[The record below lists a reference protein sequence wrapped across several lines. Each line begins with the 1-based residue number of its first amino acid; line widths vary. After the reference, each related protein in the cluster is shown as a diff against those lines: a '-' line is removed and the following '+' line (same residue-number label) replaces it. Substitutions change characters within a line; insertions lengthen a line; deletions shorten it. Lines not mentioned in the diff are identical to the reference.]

1 MASRA
6 VRISIWS
13 IVALVV
19 LIVVVV
25 GAVIATFDPNSYK
38 PQIVAAV
45 KRATGRDI
53 DLKGNIHLALSLQ
66 PTLTVQDVS
75 FSNPPG
81 FSRPQMATL
90 QQLDLQ
96 LALFPLIHHQIEID
110 RLVLVKPDILL
121 ETNTKG
127 QSNWTFTP
135 QSAPSAPATPSS
147 GGQPGEPAQTN
158 INVEKLEVQN
168 GTITW
173 RDDATNRTAVL
184 GVTTLTTTAPSPDAN
199 LHLAMNA
206 TYNGNA
212 FILAGDVGPLTRLQ
226 QAAAK
231 TAWPIQLTIQAAG
244 AKLALDGS
252 IAQPEQARGYT
263 VKINATVPDLTAL
276 APFAGGA
283 PLPPLHDITLA
294 AQVADS
300 GHPLPDVSSLMLHIG
315 ASDLSAT
322 VPGLKLAKLD
332 VAIPKPDQAA
342 QIALQATLDNQ
353 PATLNGTAGLLPV
366 LLSGG
371 KTTNPV
377 PMDLAAQLLGSSI
390 SVKGTAA
397 YANGLPSLQATIKSE
412 KLDADALIA
421 ALAKPTAPQAA
432 AGAPASAP
440 APAPAPKPA
449 ASNRIFPD
457 TPLPF
462 AMLRKADAN
471 VTLAIADM
479 IWDKAQ
485 YKSIAAHLDLH
496 GGALKVDQI
505 AADLPAGHLSGA
517 LTAADT
523 PPAPPV
529 TIRLDAPALALGPLL
544 AAMGKPGY
552 VSGNLEV
559 HANLSGAGAS
569 PHAIASSLNGT
580 LGLAMANGT
589 VDNRLL
595 GSTLGSV
602 LNAVNA
608 LDLVGRGGTSAVQ
621 CFAARLNANHGIGM
635 LQPLVLSS
643 SLITMEGGGTVN
655 LGTETMDL
663 RLRPQGRVAGAPIV
677 VPLKVEGPIR
687 APSVNSDTAATI
699 GANAGT
705 VAGTVLGS
713 ATPLGLVTGALGG
726 QKLLGG
732 GGEAVNCGAALAAA
746 RGEAAPATATAPH
759 PAPAQAPAPQQ
770 QPKLPNPG
778 QLLQKLFR

>member
-13 IVALVV
+13 IAALLALVV
-19 LIVVVV
+19 AGIGV
-25 GAVIATFDPNSYK
+25 VIATFDPNSYK

-53 DLKGNIHLALSLQ
+53 DLRGSIHLALSLQ
-66 PTLTVQDVS
+66 PTLTVPDVS

-96 LALFPLIHHQIEID
+96 LALLPLIHHQIEID

-121 ETNTKG
+121 ETNAKG

-135 QSAPSAPATPSS
+135 QSAPSAPAAPTS
-147 GGQPGEPAQTN
+147 GTQSGETTQTSIN
-158 INVEKLEVQN
+158 IEKLEVQN

-173 RDDATNRTAVL
+173 RDGAMNRTAVL

-226 QAAAK
+226 QSAAK
-231 TAWPIQLTIQAAG
+231 AAWPIQLTVQAAG

-263 VKINATVPDLTAL
+263 VKVDATVPDLAAL

-283 PLPPLHDITLA
+283 TLPPLHDIALT

-300 GHPLPDVSSLMLHIG
+300 GHPLPDITSLTLHVG

-322 VPGLKLAKLD
+322 VPGFKLAKLD
-332 VAIPKPDQAA
+332 VTIPKPDQPA

-366 LLSGG
+366 LVSGG

-377 PMDLAAQLLGSSI
+377 PMDLAVQLLGSSI
-390 SVKGTAA
+390 SVKGSAA
-397 YANGLPSLQATIKSE
+397 YANGLPSLQAAIKAE

-421 ALAKPTAPQAA
+421 ALTKPTAPPPAA
-432 AGAPASAP
+432 AGGPAAPPPP
-440 APAPAPKPA
+440 ATPRPA

-462 AMLRKADAN
+462 DMLRKADAN
-471 VTLAIADM
+471 MTLAIADM

-496 GGALKVDQI
+496 NGALKVDQI

-580 LGLAMANGT
+580 LGVAMANGT

-602 LNAVNA
+602 LSAVNA
-608 LDLVGRGGTSAVQ
+608 LDLVGRGGNSAVQ
-621 CFAARLNANHGIGM
+621 CFAARLNTSHGIGT

-643 SLITMEGGGTVN
+643 SLVTMEGGGTIN
-655 LGTETMDL
+655 LGTETLNL
-663 RLRPQGRVAGAPIV
+663 RLRPQGRLAGAPIV
-677 VPLKVEGPIR
+677 IPLKVEGPIR

-713 ATPLGLVTGALGG
+713 ATPLGLITGALGG

-732 GGEAVNCGAALAAA
+732 DEAVNCAAALAAA
-746 RGEAAPATATAPH
+746 RGEAAPAAATQSAP
-759 PAPAQAPAPQQ
+759 APAPQQ
-770 QPKLPNPG
+770 QQPKVPNPG
-778 QLLQKLFR
+778 QFLQRLFR